1 MVIRTIANRVGTIEI
16 DQNAFY
22 FLQPLT
28 AFKTEEMEQIE
39 RAYEKQMQQVTGDPT
54 FLSAQEISF
63 QSGQVRFEYDLT
75 DLHSFHVLKAM
86 AFEDKLT
93 YYLSLVQLARQSEV
107 NVLWQKE
114 NFVLNKEESLLHVM
128 VAENDVMPLSHE
140 KDRLTAV
147 KELIII
153 SLTRLNQ
160 VYGRP
165 RRTDFL
171 EQSDEV
177 IRFAETIYLRLQSL
191 EEMESYISDVFNQ
204 VEEKQKAKQQELE
217 LAKQNQTKWSVT
229 MVSLRKSLQRLP
241 AFNRRTKENLTKPA
255 AGGNRKLFVGVA
267 AVLLAAFGLNVVLTQ
282 ATENAQ
288 ETELEEGTDGELNL
302 TDVYRDGLLGDTES
316 VLESLESVDYSELQ
330 PADQNVLNRLYI
342 EQGEYEKALHH
353 QPELLGTIAEQL
365 SRDGDAKGLEN
376 LQEMTDEPSEV
387 IEFELAAVE
396 EEWKRIIELRNQVEL
411 TDWRVKTVLAAF
423 AAEKDFQGAKGFL
436 EKHNLTDKKFMSSV
450 LEAEKEAL
458 QLEELQVEKQKLKE
472 TIEKENDKKVSKKA
486 EERLKEIN
494 QEIEEI
500 AERE

>member
-22 FLQPLT
+22 FLQPLS

-39 RAYEKQMQQVTGDPT
+39 RAYEKQMQLVTGDPT

-75 DLHSFHVLKAM
+75 DLHSFNALKAM
-86 AFEDKLT
+86 EFEDKLM
-93 YYLSLVQLARQSEV
+93 YYLSLVQLARQSEI

-128 VAENDVMPLSHE
+128 VTENDVIPLNHE

-165 RRTDFL
+165 RRIDFL

-191 EEMESYISDVFNQ
+191 EEMEAYISDVFNQ
-204 VEEKQKAKQQELE
+204 VEEQKKAKQQEQE

-229 MVSLRKSLQRLP
+229 TASLRESLQRLP
-241 AFNRRTKENLTKPA
+241 SFNKQPKENRTKSAT
-255 AGGNRKLFVGVA
+255 GGNKKLFVGVA

-288 ETELEEGTDGELNL
+288 GTEPDVELNL
-302 TDVYRDGLLGDTES
+302 TDVYREGLLGDTDG

-330 PADQNVLNRLYI
+330 VADQEVLNRLYI
-342 EQGEYEKALHH
+342 KQGEYEKALRN
-353 QPELLGTIAEQL
+353 QPELIGTIAEQL
-365 SRDGDAKGLEN
+365 SRDEDVEGLEN
-376 LQEMTDEPSEV
+376 LQETTDEPSEV
-387 IEFELAAVE
+387 IEFELAAVK
-396 EEWKRIIELRNQVEL
+396 EEWTRIIELRNQVEL
-411 TDWRVKTVLAAF
+411 TDRRVETVLSAF
-423 AAEKDFQGAKGFL
+423 IAEKDFQGAKGFL
-436 EKHNLTDKKFMSSV
+436 EKHELTDEKFMSSV

-458 QLEELQVEKQKLKE
+458 QLEELQAQKQKLE
-472 TIEKENDKKVSKKA
+472 EAIEKENDKKASKKA
-486 EERLKEIN
+486 RERLKEIT

-500 AERE
+500 ATRE

>member
-22 FLQPLT
+22 FLQPLS

-75 DLHSFHVLKAM
+75 DLHSFNALKAM
-86 AFEDKLT
+86 EFEDKLT
-93 YYLSLVQLARQSEV
+93 YYLSLVQLARQSKI
-107 NVLWQKE
+107 NILWQKE
-114 NFVLNKEESLLHVM
+114 NFVLNKEASLLHVM

-140 KDRLTAV
+140 KDRLTGV

-191 EEMESYISDVFNQ
+191 EEMEAYISDVFNR
-204 VEEKQKAKQQELE
+204 VEEQKKAKQQELE
-217 LAKQNQTKWSVT
+217 LTKQNQTKWSVT
-229 MVSLRKSLQRLP
+229 MASLRESLQRLP
-241 AFNRRTKENLTKPA
+241 SFNKQPKENHTKPTT
-255 AGGNRKLFVGVA
+255 GGNKKLFVGVA

-288 ETELEEGTDGELNL
+288 GTEPEEANDVELNL
-302 TDVYRDGLLGDTES
+302 TDVYREGLLGDTDG

-330 PADQNVLNRLYI
+330 VADQEVLNRLYI
-342 EQGEYEKALHH
+342 KQGEYEKALRN
-353 QPELLGTIAEQL
+353 QPELIGTIAEQL
-365 SRDGDAKGLEN
+365 SRDEDVKGLEN
-376 LQEMTDEPSEV
+376 LQETTDEPSEV
-387 IEFELAAVE
+387 IEFELAAVK
-396 EEWKRIIELRNQVEL
+396 EEWTRIIELRNQVEL
-411 TDWRVKTVLAAF
+411 TDRRVETVLSAF
-423 AAEKDFQGAKGFL
+423 IAEKDFQGAKGFL
-436 EKHNLTDKKFMSSV
+436 EKHELTDEKFISSV

-458 QLEELQVEKQKLKE
+458 QLEELQAEKQKLE
-472 TIEKENDKKVSKKA
+472 EAIEKENDKKASKKA

-500 AERE
+500 AKRE

>member
-22 FLQPLT
+22 FLQPLS

-75 DLHSFHVLKAM
+75 DLHSFNALKAM
-86 AFEDKLT
+86 EFEDKLT
-93 YYLSLVQLARQSEV
+93 YYLSLVQLAQQSKI
-107 NVLWQKE
+107 NILWQKE

-191 EEMESYISDVFNQ
+191 EEMEAYISDVFNQ
-204 VEEKQKAKQQELE
+204 VEEQKKAKQQELE
-217 LAKQNQTKWSVT
+217 LSKQNQTKWSVMMAT
-229 MVSLRKSLQRLP
+229 LRESLQRLP
-241 AFNRRTKENLTKPA
+241 SFNEQPKENRTKSAT
-255 AGGNRKLFVGVA
+255 GGNKKLFVGVA

-288 ETELEEGTDGELNL
+288 EEESREVTDVELNL
-302 TDVYRDGLLGDTES
+302 TDVYREGLLGDTDG
-316 VLESLESVDYSELQ
+316 VLESLESVDYTELQ
-330 PADQNVLNRLYI
+330 AADQEVLNRLYI
-342 EQGEYEKALHH
+342 KQGEYEKALRN
-353 QPELLGTIAEQL
+353 QPELIGTIAEQL
-365 SRDGDAKGLEN
+365 SRDGDVEGLEK
-376 LQEMTDEPSEV
+376 LQKTIDEPSEV

-396 EEWKRIIELRNQVEL
+396 EEWTRIIELRNQVEL
-411 TDWRVKTVLAAF
+411 TDRRVEMILSAF
-423 AAEKDFQGAKGFL
+423 IAEKDFQGAKGFL
-436 EKHNLTDKKFMSSV
+436 EKHELTDEKFMSSV

-458 QLEELQVEKQKLKE
+458 QLEELQAEKQKLE
-472 TIEKENDKKVSKKA
+472 EAIEKENDKKASKKA
-486 EERLKEIN
+486 EEQLKEIN

-500 AERE
+500 AKPE

>member
-22 FLQPLT
+22 FLQPLS

-63 QSGQVRFEYDLT
+63 QSGQVRFEYDLK
-75 DLHSFHVLKAM
+75 DLHSFNALKAM
-86 AFEDKLT
+86 EFEDKLT
-93 YYLSLVQLARQSEV
+93 YYLSLVQLARQSEI

-114 NFVLNKEESLLHVM
+114 NFVLNKEEVLLHVM

-204 VEEKQKAKQQELE
+204 VEEQKKAKQQELE
-217 LAKQNQTKWSVT
+217 LAKQNQTKWSVK
-229 MVSLRKSLQRLP
+229 MASLRESLQRLP
-241 AFNRRTKENLTKPA
+241 SFNEQPKENRTIPA
-255 AGGNRKLFVGVA
+255 VGGNKKLFVGVA

-288 ETELEEGTDGELNL
+288 ETELGEGTDDELNL
-302 TDVYRDGLLGDTES
+302 TDVYRDGLLGDTVS
-316 VLESLESVDYSELQ
+316 VLESLESVDYSELH

-342 EQGEYEKALHH
+342 EHGEYEKALHH

-376 LQEMTDEPSEV
+376 LQEMTDESSEV

-396 EEWKRIIELRNQVEL
+396 EEWTRIVELRNQVEL
-411 TDWRVKTVLAAF
+411 TDWRVETVLAAF
-423 AAEKDFQGAKGFL
+423 IAEKDFQGAKGFL
-436 EKHNLTDKKFMSSV
+436 EKQNLTDEKLMSSV
-450 LEAEKEAL
+450 LEAEKEAVH
-458 QLEELQVEKQKLKE
+458 LEELQAEKQKLKE
-472 TIEKENDKKVSKKA
+472 TIEKENDKKVSKKTDG
-486 EERLKEIN
+486 RLREIN

-500 AERE
+500 TQQE

>member
-22 FLQPLT
+22 FLQPLS

-39 RAYEKQMQQVTGDPT
+39 RAYEKQMQLVTGDPT

-75 DLHSFHVLKAM
+75 DLHSFNALKAM

-128 VAENDVMPLSHE
+128 VTENDVMPLSQE
-140 KDRLTAV
+140 KDRLMAV

-204 VEEKQKAKQQELE
+204 VEEQKKAKQQELE

-229 MVSLRKSLQRLP
+229 MASLSESLQRLP

-255 AGGNRKLFVGVA
+255 AGGNKKLFVGVA

-288 ETELEEGTDGELNL
+288 ETELGEGTDGELNL

-330 PADQNVLNRLYI
+330 PADQNVLTHLYI

-365 SRDGDAKGLEN
+365 SRDEDVEGLEN
-376 LQEMTDEPSEV
+376 LQETTEESSEV

-396 EEWKRIIELRNQVEL
+396 EEWTRIIELRNQVEL
-411 TDWRVKTVLAAF
+411 TNRRAETVLAAF
-423 AAEKDFQGAKGFL
+423 IEEKDFQGAKGFL
-436 EKHNLTDKKFMSSV
+436 EKHDLADEKWMSSV
-450 LEAEKEAL
+450 LEAEKQTL
-458 QLEELQVEKQKLKE
+458 QLEELEAEKQKLE
-472 TIEKENDKKVSKKA
+472 EAMEKENDKKASKKA
-486 EERLKEIN
+486 ERRLREID
-494 QEIEEI
+494 QEIEAITKQE
-500 AERE
+500 

>member
-1 MVIRTIANRVGTIEI
+1 
-16 DQNAFY
+16 
-22 FLQPLT
+22 
-28 AFKTEEMEQIE
+28 MEQIE

-75 DLHSFHVLKAM
+75 DLHSFDVLKAM

-93 YYLSLVQLARQSEV
+93 YYLSLVQMARQSEV

-128 VAENDVMPLSHE
+128 VAENDVMPLSIE
-140 KDRLTAV
+140 KDRLTRV

-165 RRTDFL
+165 RRSDFL

-204 VEEKQKAKQQELE
+204 VEEKKKAKQQELE
-217 LAKQNQTKWSVT
+217 LAKHNQTKWSVT
-229 MVSLRKSLQRLP
+229 MASLRESLQRLP
-241 AFNRRTKENLTKPA
+241 SFNKQPKENRAKPA
-255 AGGNRKLFVGVA
+255 VGGNKKLFIGVA

-288 ETELEEGTDGELNL
+288 ETELGKGTDGELNL
-302 TDVYRDGLLGDTES
+302 TDVYRDGLLGDTER

-330 PADQNVLNRLYI
+330 PTDQNVLNHLYI
-342 EQGEYEKALHH
+342 EQGEYEKALQH

-365 SRDGDAKGLEN
+365 SRDGDVEGLEN
-376 LQEMTDEPSEV
+376 LQEMTGEPSEV

-396 EEWKRIIELRNQVEL
+396 EEWTRIIELRNQVEL
-411 TDWRVKTVLAAF
+411 TNWRVETVLAAF
-423 AAEKDFQGAKGFL
+423 ITEKDFQGAKGFL
-436 EKHNLTDKKFMSSV
+436 EKHNLTDEKFMSSL
-450 LEAEKEAL
+450 LEAEKEKL
-458 QLEELQVEKQKLKE
+458 QLEELQEEKQKLKE
-472 TIEKENDKKVSKKA
+472 AIKKESDKKVLKKA
-486 EERLKEIN
+486 EGRLKELN

>member
-16 DQNAFY
+16 DQNTFY
-22 FLQPLT
+22 FLQPLS

-54 FLSAQEISF
+54 FISAQEISF

-75 DLHSFHVLKAM
+75 DLHGFNTLKAM
-86 AFEDKLT
+86 TFEDKLT
-93 YYLSLVQLARQSEV
+93 YYLSLVQLAQQSEI

-114 NFVLNKEESLLHVM
+114 NFVLNKEASILHVM
-128 VAENDVMPLSHE
+128 VAENNMMPLSNE
-140 KDRLTAV
+140 KDRLSAV

-191 EEMESYISDVFNQ
+191 EEIESYILDVANQ
-204 VEEKQKAKQQELE
+204 VEEQKKAKQQELE

-229 MVSLRKSLQRLP
+229 MASLRESLQRLP
-241 AFNRRTKENLTKPA
+241 SYTKRAQENRAKPA
-255 AGGNRKLFVGVA
+255 TGGNKKLFVGVA

-288 ETELEEGTDGELNL
+288 ETESGEATDGELNL
-302 TDVYRDGLLGDTES
+302 TDVYRAGMLGDTDG
-316 VLESLESVDYSELQ
+316 VLESLESVDYSELKA
-330 PADQNVLNRLYI
+330 ADKEVLNRLYI

-353 QPELLGTIAEQL
+353 QPELLGSIAEQL
-365 SRDGDAKGLEN
+365 SREGDVEGLEH
-376 LQEMTDEPSEV
+376 LQDTIDEPSDV

-396 EEWKRIIELRNQVEL
+396 EEWTRIIELRNQVEL
-411 TDWRVKTVLAAF
+411 TDRRVDTVLAAF
-423 AAEKDFQGAKGFL
+423 ITEKDFQGAKGFL
-436 EKHNLTDKKFMSSV
+436 EKHNLTDEKFMSSV

-458 QLEELQVEKQKLKE
+458 QLEELQAEKQKVE
-472 TIEKENDKKVSKKA
+472 EGIEKENDKKATKKA
-486 EERLKEIN
+486 EERLKEID

-500 AERE
+500 ATGE